1 MTFLFL
7 LLPYFL
13 VIFLRRLDPV
23 LDEVDEEEEGE
34 GFEELE
40 DQAKQGKQPFD
51 HDTPLVHQ
59 YPFYDCM
66 MAKYDS
72 GKLVV
77 NHHMMHTPTLDFT
90 LFMNAISRD

>member
-1 MTFLFL
+1 M
-7 LLPYFL
+7 PYFL

-23 LDEVDEEEEGE
+23 LDEVAEEEEGE

-51 HDTPLVHQ
+51 HDTPLVHR
-59 YPFYDCM
+59 YPFSDCM
-66 MAKYDS
+66 MMKYDG

-77 NHHMMHTPTLDFT
+77 NHPMMHTPTHDFT
-90 LFMNAISRD
+90 LFMIAM